1 MQELAEYSAWGS
13 SSKPT
18 LNQKRSP
25 FLRDA
30 VIVYWWSKSGDN
42 PRREKQTKK
51 THEVQFK
58 ASKHWGKKIKSTFHS
73 GVGLFPDSP
82 SWWKERDQELCLYCL
97 HFITVWTK
105 SLHIYYRQLRCR
117 YSKSVNQQR
126 RSEAFTHQM
135 GLILCPNPRHWFSIR
150 PVDWATG
157 LKRSRILSHFR
168 FRWSSTNF
176 KRSWNCCINALKS
189 MALYFNQTWVFTIF
203 PKINAKQGAALMKPQ
218 VGRGRCTLTV

>member
-73 GVGLFPDSP
+73 VLVYFLIHRLGER
-82 SWWKERDQELCLYCL
+82 KE
-97 HFITVWTK
+97 TK
-105 SLHIYYRQLRCR
+105 SFVFIVSISLPFEQSRCTFTTVSCDAVIPNQSISREDQRLLHTRWVLFFAQIPDIDFQFDLLIERQGWSGAGFWVTFDSGGAAPT
-117 YSKSVNQQR
+117 SKEVETVASTHWNQW
-126 RSEAFTHQM
+126 
-135 GLILCPNPRHWFSIR
+135 LYISIR
-150 PVDWATG
+150 HG
-157 LKRSRILSHFR
+157 FLQ
-168 FRWSSTNF
+168 
-176 KRSWNCCINALKS
+176 
-189 MALYFNQTWVFTIF
+189 YF
-203 PKINAKQGAALMKPQ
+203 L
-218 VGRGRCTLTV
+218 R